1 MPQKR
6 TKFLKQLSWM
16 CLFAFVP
23 YIIIWLLKG
32 NQTLFLLGLLSA
44 TPLLLNIYF
53 LKRKQIPAVAFNF
66 ICFGLINIFLYDD
79 GIGGRN
85 GFYYYFFSTLIG
97 IFLLFEPGEK
107 KFRIASVSLLF
118 LTILLT
124 NIPGASPRL
133 YHYFPGAYEGVF
145 QLSTINF
152 FMAMLLTFGQ
162 GFLMTKA
169 VFTAEKSLKNALS
182 KAEEL
187 AELKSQFLSNMSH
200 ELRTPMNAVV
210 GISSLLLRE
219 NPREDQRKN
228 LEVLRFSSGHL
239 LHIINDILDYSRIE
253 AGGIEL
259 EKTPFHLPQLLE
271 TLRASL
277 SPLAQEKGIDLLLD
291 VDKSL
296 PDFVRGDSNRLTQI
310 LNNLLNN
317 ALKFTPSGWVRLQVI
332 CVSGDGKNVGV
343 KFIIQDTGIG
353 IDQTKQQLIFER
365 FSQASSETTRKYG
378 GTGLGLAICRK
389 IARLHGSEIEL
400 KSEPG
405 KGSQFYFTILY
416 ELEPST
422 NNKTVLPA
430 EGMLSGKKILLAED
444 NAINQLVARNV
455 LEKWGV
461 ELKVVEN
468 GREAV
473 EHLEG
478 HRVDLVLMD
487 LQMPEM
493 DGYQASR
500 LIRQMKNGL
509 YSTLPIIA
517 LTASSQY
524 EVSEQYRR
532 CGMNDFLNKPFNP
545 EELYRKMAGLLMPQ
559 PA

>member
-1 MPQKR
+1 
-6 TKFLKQLSWM
+6 
-16 CLFAFVP
+16 
-23 YIIIWLLKG
+23 
-32 NQTLFLLGLLSA
+32 
-44 TPLLLNIYF
+44 
-53 LKRKQIPAVAFNF
+53 
-66 ICFGLINIFLYDD
+66 
-79 GIGGRN
+79 
-85 GFYYYFFSTLIG
+85 
-97 IFLLFEPGEK
+97 
-107 KFRIASVSLLF
+107 
-118 LTILLT
+118 
-124 NIPGASPRL
+124 
-133 YHYFPGAYEGVF
+133 
-145 QLSTINF
+145 
-152 FMAMLLTFGQ
+152 MLLTFGQ
-162 GFLMTKA
+162 GFLMTKS
-169 VFTAEKSLKNALS
+169 VFKAEKSLKNALS

-317 ALKFTPSGWVRLQVI
+317 ALKFTPNGWVRLQVI
-332 CVSGDGKNVGV
+332 CVSGDGKSVGV

-416 ELEPST
+416 ELEPSSNT
-422 NNKTVLPA
+422 KPVLPA

-455 LEKWGV
+455 LDKWGV

-509 YSTLPIIA
+509 YATLPIIA

-545 EELYRKMAGLLMPQ
+545 EELYRKMAGLLIP
-559 PA
+559 

>member
-1 MPQKR
+1 MPAR
-6 TKFLKQLSWM
+6 RIKFLKQLSWM
-16 CLFAFVP
+16 CLVAFVP
-23 YIIIWLLKG
+23 YTLIWIIRG
-32 NQTLFLLGLLSA
+32 NQTLVLLGFLSA
-44 TPLLLNIYF
+44 SPLILNIF
-53 LKRKQIPAVAFNF
+53 LIRQRKIPALAFNI
-66 ICFGLINIFLYDD
+66 ICFSLINVFLYDD

-107 KFRIASVSLLF
+107 KYRIASVILF
-118 LTILLT
+118 LLTLILT
-124 NIPGASPRL
+124 NIEGASPRL
-133 YHYFPGAYEGVF
+133 YHYFPGAYDGRV
-145 QLSTINF
+145 QLSTVNF
-152 FMAMLLTFGQ
+152 LMSILLTFGQ
-162 GFLMTKA
+162 GFLMIKA
-169 VFTAEKSLKNALS
+169 VYLAEKSLKNALS
-182 KAEEL
+182 KAQEL
-187 AELKSQFLSNMSH
+187 SELKSQFLSNMSH

-253 AGGIEL
+253 AGKIEL
-259 EKTPFHLPQLLE
+259 ENTSFHLPQLLE

-277 SPLAQEKGIDLLLD
+277 TPLAEEKKIDLLFD
-291 VDKSL
+291 IDKSI
-296 PDFVRGDSNRLTQI
+296 PDFVKGDSNRLTQI

-317 ALKFTPSGWVRLQVI
+317 ALKFTQKGWVRLQVI
-332 CVSGDGKNVGV
+332 CISNDGVHAKIKFSV
-343 KFIIQDTGIG
+343 KDTGIG
-353 IDQTKQQLIFER
+353 IDPEKQNLIFER

-389 IARLHGSEIEL
+389 IAHLHGSEIEL
-400 KSEPG
+400 KSSPG
-405 KGSQFYFTILY
+405 EGSEFFFTICYL
-416 ELEPST
+416 LEKS
-422 NNKTVLPA
+422 VEPA
-430 EGMLSGKKILLAED
+430 AGLTEEGVLSGKKILLAED

-455 LEKWGV
+455 LEQWGV

-468 GREAV
+468 GRQAV
-473 EHLEG
+473 EHLEFN
-478 HRVDLVLMD
+478 RVDLILMD

-509 YSTLPIIA
+509 YASLPIIA

-532 CGMNDFLNKPFNP
+532 SGMNDFLNKPFNP
-545 EELYRKMAGLLMPQ
+545 EELYRKMAGCLLAQ
-559 PA
+559 QT